1 MQLDIPFV
9 VRIVKEVLK
18 ALPQEGLQDADPSR
32 VVAGVSNRHV
42 HLSQADL
49 EVLFGPGHELTRLR
63 DLRQPGQYACEE
75 TVTVVTSGG
84 VLEKVRVLGPV
95 RERSQFE
102 LAASDAR
109 KLRINP
115 PLARSG
121 SGGACPSVLLVGP
134 AGSVHLFEGIGL
146 AWRHV
151 HLSPSEAV
159 LLGLEDGTEVDVEI
173 AGDRGLVFRRVWVR
187 VREGFLSEF
196 HVDLDEANACGLK
209 TGDMVRVM
217 VPER

>member
-1 MQLDIPFV
+1 MKLDIPLI
-9 VRIVKEVLK
+9 VRIVREVLK
-18 ALPQEGLQDADPSR
+18 ALPQEGLQAADPGQ

-42 HLSQADL
+42 HLSQDDVEA
-49 EVLFGPGHELTRLR
+49 LFGAGHELTKLR

-84 VLEKVRVLGPV
+84 VLEKVRVLGPA
-95 RERSQFE
+95 RSRSQFE
-102 LAASDAR
+102 LSASDAR
-109 KLRINP
+109 QLRITP

-121 SGGACPSVLLVGP
+121 SSGDCPSVLMVGP
-134 AGSVHLFEGIGL
+134 AGSVNLAEGVGL

-159 LLGLEDGTEVDVEI
+159 ALGLEDGSEVDVQV
-173 AGDRGLVFRRVWVR
+173 AGDRGLIFRKVWVR
-187 VREGFLSEF
+187 VGEGFVSEF

-209 TGDMVRVM
+209 TGDTVRIL

>member
-1 MQLDIPFV
+1 MKPDIPFI

-18 ALPQEGLQDADPSR
+18 ALPQEGLRADDPGR

-42 HLSQADL
+42 HLSQDD
-49 EVLFGPGHELTRLR
+49 VQTLFGAGHELTKLR

-75 TVTVVTSGG
+75 TVTVVTPGG
-84 VLEKVRVLGPV
+84 VLENVRVLGPA
-95 RERSQFE
+95 RSRSQFE

-109 KLRINP
+109 KLRIAP

-121 SGGACPSVLLVGP
+121 SGAACPSVLLVGP
-134 AGSVHLFEGIGL
+134 AGSVTLTEGVGM

-151 HLSPSEAV
+151 HLSPSEAAV
-159 LLGLEDGTEVDVEI
+159 LGLEDGSEVDVEA
-173 AGDRGLVFRRVWVR
+173 AGERGLIFRRVWVR
-187 VREGFLSEF
+187 VGEGFVSEF

-209 TGDMVRVM
+209 TGDSVRIL